1 MKKEMFTLR
10 GDQIELQQL
19 LKAVGCGETGGSVK
33 AIIQNGEVKV
43 DGAVETQRAKKIR
56 NGQVVVYG
64 EREITVTTSSKG
76 VSND

>member
-1 MKKEMFTLR
+1 MNMKKEIFMLR

-19 LKAVGCGETGGSVK
+19 LKAVGCGETGGSLK
-33 AIIQNGEVKV
+33 AIIQGGEVKV

-64 EREITVTTSSKG
+64 ELEITVKI
-76 VSND
+76 